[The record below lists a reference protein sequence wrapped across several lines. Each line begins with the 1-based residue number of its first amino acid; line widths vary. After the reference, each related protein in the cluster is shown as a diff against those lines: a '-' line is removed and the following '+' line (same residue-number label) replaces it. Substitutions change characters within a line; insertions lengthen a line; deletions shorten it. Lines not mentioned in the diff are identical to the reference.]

1 MLEKVKN
8 NMFVIIVAG
17 IFVIVGA
24 VWLFGEKLEPIADTN
39 GAEDFTLQTITD
51 EDIINNDMGSYKP
64 MSMVSKPGGYLKFSS
79 DEFSG
84 VYEIYYD
91 IYLGTSDF
99 VVNLENFQVTDGNL
113 KMCVVYDGK
122 VVEVIEPAESV
133 RYCLEDVKGEVS
145 LMLAG
150 ESAAYSFEIARV
162 DYEMHS
168 VR

>member
-1 MLEKVKN
+1 MFEKIKN
-8 NMFVIIVAG
+8 NMFVIIVVGA
-17 IFVIVGA
+17 FVIVGV
-24 VWLFGEKLEPIADTN
+24 VWLFGEKPEPIADTN

-51 EDIINNDMGSYKP
+51 EDIINNDMGSYMP
-64 MSMVSKPGGYLKFSS
+64 MSMISKPGGYLKFSS

-84 VYEIYYD
+84 VFEIYYD
-91 IYLGTSDF
+91 IYLGASDF
-99 VVNLENFQVTDGNL
+99 VVNLEDFQVTAGNL
-113 KMCVVYDGK
+113 KMCVVYEGK

-133 RYCLEDVKGEVS
+133 RYCLEDVKGPVS

-150 ESAAYSFEIARV
+150 ESAAYSFEMARV